1 MKRLTERD
9 INGTAMAACCGENC
23 SHNFCCENGGYA
35 ECGDMDDIID
45 RLAAYEDTGLEPGE
59 IERTKQDVEEGC
71 LKSTARRYGI
81 DVSRLRELAQAD
93 REGRIEIIEPDV
105 MECIKTIRKAQAML
119 RSE

>member
-1 MKRLTERD
+1 MERLTRKLP
-9 INGTAMAACCGENC
+9 
-23 SHNFCCENGGYA
+23 GGYA
-35 ECGDMDDIID
+35 MAEGYALDTLKGVRAAVN

-59 IERTKQDVEEGC
+59 IERIKQDVEEGC

-81 DVSRLRELAQAD
+81 DVSRLRKLAQAD

>member
-9 INGTAMAACCGENC
+9 TNGTAMAACCGENC

-59 IERTKQDVEEGC
+59 IERIKQDVEEGC

-119 RSE
+119 RSK

>member
-1 MKRLTERD
+1 MELLWQLVAAKTVATIFVVKMVVTPSVEIWTILLTASPPTRILD
-9 INGTAMAACCGENC
+9 W
-23 SHNFCCENGGYA
+23 S
-35 ECGDMDDIID
+35 
-45 RLAAYEDTGLEPGE
+45 RGE
-59 IERTKQDVEEGC
+59 IERIKQDVEEGC

>member
-1 MKRLTERD
+1 
-9 INGTAMAACCGENC
+9 
-23 SHNFCCENGGYA
+23 
-35 ECGDMDDIID
+35 MDDIID

-59 IERTKQDVEEGC
+59 IERIKQDVEEGC

-81 DVSRLRELAQAD
+81 DVSRLRELAKAD